1 VLVVGAGLTG
11 IEVATEMPARL
22 RSLLTADPGAKPRV
36 ILADRAERI
45 GSDMGEAAQA
55 VIVQALAAL
64 GVESRPGITVA
75 AIDAAGAVLAT
86 GERIDARTVVWCAG
100 METSPLTA
108 RLPVARDRFGRLP
121 VSAGLKIEG
130 LSAEFAAGDAAW
142 FAIDGAHA
150 CVMSCQ
156 HSRPM
161 GRFAGHNVVCDLL
174 GEPLLPL
181 GIEWYTTI
189 LDLGPWGAVYTEG
202 WDRHVVAQ
210 RAIAKRTKE
219 TINRQRIYPPLS
231 RDRRQILDAA
241 APVVQAPP
249 AYGQP
254 ASAQPGVEMHQPP

>member
-1 VLVVGAGLTG
+1 EGAG
-11 IEVATEMPARL
+11 A
-22 RSLLTADPGAKPRV
+22 
-36 ILADRAERI
+36 
-45 GSDMGEAAQA
+45 
-55 VIVQALAAL
+55 ALA
-64 GVESRPGITVA
+64 R
-75 AIDAAGAVLAT
+75 
-86 GERIDARTVVWCAG
+86 GERIDAGMVIVWAG

-108 RLPVARDRFGRLP
+108 RFPVARDRFGRLP
-121 VSAGLKIEG
+121 VSASLKIEG
-130 LSAEFAAGDAAW
+130 LLAEFAAGDAAW

-181 GIEWYTTI
+181 AMDGHPTLRARGRGGGVYP
-189 LDLGPWGAVYTEG
+189 GGGA
-202 WDRHVVAQ
+202 RHVVAQ
-210 RAIAKRTKE
+210 QAIAKRTKE
-219 TINRQRIYPPLS
+219 TINCQRIYPPQS

-254 ASAQPGVEMHQPP
+254 AGR